1 MPVNLETIHFN
12 HDSTSKT
19 TGAFSIRKN
28 ETIPVVLPEC
38 RRNQSFRAEDAP
50 AAYAYNLVKDLIVT
64 KKMRVQIKAQFS
76 CTDSQITKVLVKA
89 EDGNARPN
97 NVLGTVAETEVTFVQ
112 GRADAEL
119 YLDNVRI
126 PDLGVG
132 VSTIIWNWQYSLD
145 GKKWVDI
152 TTTTHKIYTVVD
164 LPGDPW
170 EPTST
175 NINNTQ
181 LPWTEVLEFA
191 CSVAVSTT
199 NVTDAATKIT
209 LWTNSL
215 GPKFVQYDNPG
226 GGWQGFTFERP
237 PRFDCSEFLL
247 LLNGGTNMQGPMVNC
262 DDCAAIVTSFS
273 NILGCRLREGDLGG
287 QFSFLLNPNMKIGRE
302 PVSNGFFS
310 RHTVGWLGN
319 LNANGRLFDGCL
331 QLDSEGMSEKFAVP
345 VNISF
350 RDYRPQLTTDSG
362 NCRPRRKFPVR
373 RIGLGARRLPLD
385 GLVKLKHF
393 GFEIPDLELVDFRFI
408 DLTLAEYLL
417 QSFWRSSDAGIAFGI
432 DMYEVAADKSAAPV
446 VENILSRFHL
456 QPERIDDA
464 GFGEAYASE
473 GRFTILFVRKQFVF
487 MVRNTGRQA
496 IPTEHLAKFIDRLI
510 Q

>member
-1 MPVNLETIHFN
+1 MTITLETIRLN
-12 HDSTSKT
+12 HDPTSRT

-28 ETIPVVLPEC
+28 ETIPVVLPEW
-38 RRNQSFRAEDAP
+38 RNKASFRPDDAP

-64 KKMRVQIKAQFS
+64 KKMRVQIKAQLS
-76 CTDSQITKVLVKA
+76 CTDSETTKVLVKA
-89 EDGNARPN
+89 QDGHPRPN
-97 NVLGTVAETEVTFVQ
+97 NVLGTVAETEVTFLQ
-112 GRADAEL
+112 GRAEAEL
-119 YLDNVRI
+119 CLDNVRI
-126 PDLGVG
+126 PDVGVG
-132 VSTIIWNWQYSLD
+132 VSTIIWKWQYSLD
-145 GKKWVDI
+145 GKRWVDI

-191 CSVAVSTT
+191 CAVAVSTT
-199 NVTDAATKIT
+199 NVTDAATRIT

-215 GPKFVQYDNPG
+215 GPQFVQYDNPG
-226 GGWQGFTFERP
+226 GGWQGFTFEHP

-247 LLNGGTNMQGPMVNC
+247 LLNGGTNTQGPLVNC

-273 NILGCRLREGDLGG
+273 NILGCRLREVDLGG
-287 QFSFLLNPNMKIGRE
+287 QFSFLLNPNMKIGRK
-302 PVSNGFFS
+302 PVPNGFFS
-310 RHTVGWLGN
+310 RHNVGWLGN
-319 LNANGRLFDGCL
+319 LTANGLVLDACV
-331 QLDSEGMSEKFAVP
+331 QLDSDVRTAKFAVP
-345 VNISF
+345 VNIAF
-350 RDYRPQLTTDSG
+350 RDYKPQLTTGSI
-362 NCRPRRKFPVR
+362 RPRKKFPVR

-393 GFEIPDLELVDFRFI
+393 GFKIPELELVDFRFI
-408 DLTLAEYLL
+408 DITVAEYLL
-417 QSFWRSSDAGIAFGI
+417 QSFWRSSEPGIAFGI
-432 DMYEVAADKSAAPV
+432 DMYEVAADKSTAPL

-456 QPERIDDA
+456 QPEKIEGA

-473 GRFTILFVRKQFVF
+473 GRFTILFVRKEFVF
-487 MVRNTGRQA
+487 MVRNTGRKA
-496 IPTEHLAKFIDRLI
+496 IPAERLAKFIDSLI